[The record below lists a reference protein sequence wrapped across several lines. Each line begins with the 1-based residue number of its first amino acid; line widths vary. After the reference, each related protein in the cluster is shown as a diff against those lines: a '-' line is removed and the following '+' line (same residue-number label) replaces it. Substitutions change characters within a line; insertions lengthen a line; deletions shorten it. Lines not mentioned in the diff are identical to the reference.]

1 MIFNP
6 LFGFYMLLGLTVIV
20 ALSATSPFMLWAAL
34 EMNMLLFLPVMAS
47 ESGLALENTMK
58 YFLVQSWASI
68 MFLIG
73 WALSYLVSEMAS
85 YMGFLAMMLKLGAAP
100 IHGWFISIMKSC
112 SIRMIIILSTLQKLI
127 PLIILSHTYINN
139 MGFMFFAISTFIV
152 IFMSVLG
159 TVSIN
164 KLLALSSMMN
174 LIWMLLSVQIFLKLL
189 LMFMAIYS
197 MLLLGVNM
205 IFKTTQTSSFMEIS
219 MISDY
224 SKSVAVLMFMSLGG
238 MPPLLGF
245 LGKLLVL
252 KTSLLFFNAAF
263 ILVLVFNSL
272 MILFSYISRSFF
284 ILTFNPP
291 MKSSMKEVKN
301 SMAINIYLASLFSFS
316 FFMIIV

>member
-1 MIFNP
+1 
-6 LFGFYMLLGLTVIV
+6 LLGLTVIV
-20 ALSATSPFMLWAAL
+20 ALRATSPFILWAAL
-34 EMNMLLFLPVMAS
+34 EINILLFLPVIAS
-47 ESGLALENTMK
+47 ESGLALENTIK

-68 MFLIG
+68 IFLIG
-73 WALSYLVSEMAS
+73 WALSYLVREIAS
-85 YMGFLAMMLKLGAAP
+85 YMGFLAIILKLGAAP
-100 IHGWFISIMKSC
+100 IHGWFISIMKRC

-139 MGFMFFAISTFIV
+139 IGFMFFTISTFIV
-152 IFMSVLG
+152 IFIRVPG

-164 KLLALSSMMN
+164 KLLALSSIIN
-174 LIWMLLSVQIFLKLL
+174 LIWILLSVQIFLKLL
-189 LMFMAIYS
+189 LIFMAIYR
-197 MLLLGVNM
+197 MLLLGVNI
-205 IFKTTQTSSFMEIS
+205 IFKTTQTSRFIEIS
-219 MISDY
+219 IIRDY
-224 SKSVAVLMFMSLGG
+224 RKRVAVLIFISLGG

-291 MKSSMKEVKN
+291 IKSSMREVKN
-301 SMAINIYLASLFSFS
+301 SIAINIYLASLFRFR
-316 FFMIIV
+316 FFIIIV